1 MAFMKITTAQAET
14 LLKARSSSNR
24 RSIKRSVFA
33 GIHRT
38 FPMTRGHK
46 LAIFIENPENPLYC
60 VLRDKR
66 TKMPLDDGVP
76 APVAAKAPAK
86 VAAKAP
92 AKVAAKAQLDVRI
105 TVNGQRIRLGY
116 AADEAAKAKMIAK
129 YKKANGIK

>member
-86 VAAKAP
+86 VAAKA
-92 AKVAAKAQLDVRI
+92 QLDVRI